1 MDTDDG
7 YERYSIA
14 EWSKLVAALERFAAG
29 GTVTVEDRRVT
40 IQAGSS
46 RVTVSADGTVETG
59 MPLHEFESSGI
70 DAVYVDETAGR
81 LQIREPESGLRY
93 EFRRP

>member
-7 YERYSIA
+7 FERYSIG
-14 EWSKLVAALERFAAG
+14 EWSTLVDALERFAAG
-29 GTVTVEDRRVT
+29 GTVTEADRRVT
-40 IQAGSS
+40 IRAGSS

-59 MPLHEFESSGI
+59 MPLHEFESAGI
-70 DAVYVDETAGR
+70 DAVYVDEAAGR